1 MTKVLPLYA
10 RSKFQGPWQWSL
22 KTAKHSRKNYQT
34 FQPLGILTKH
44 QQFTRTWNFLPTICT
59 VHTVPTH
66 HQAGFFESY
75 QDSRARIFS
84 QNSSFIVSHHLS
96 FSIKKCS
103 GPCSVSL
110 AKHGTLRKRQ
120 GVITQHGLRLPLGGM
135 KPIWKLWHR
144 VSELHCICTKIDRHC
159 AYNYWTQQHDGHLI
173 RFSGI

>member
-1 MTKVLPLYA
+1 MHALSSKVQGTDHWKLLNIQGKLSGFPASWRSNKLP
-10 RSKFQGPWQWSL
+10 
-22 KTAKHSRKNYQT
+22 
-34 FQPLGILTKH
+34 
-44 QQFTRTWNFLPTICT
+44 T
-59 VHTVPTH
+59 VHTNLEIFSLQSAQCIPTH

-84 QNSSFIVSHHLS
+84 RNSSFIVSHHSS

-103 GPCSVSL
+103 SSCSVSL
-110 AKHGTLRKRQ
+110 AKHGTLRKRHS
-120 GVITQHGLRLPLGGM
+120 VITQHGLRLPLGGM
-135 KPIWKLWHR
+135 KPTWKLWHR